1 MDQIC
6 DGVPSLVGR
15 TSSLG
20 LTGFSRPADA
30 CRPFPVQ
37 DGVMELFS
45 PSTRST
51 SRTRP
56 LRVLLTTDWW
66 EPTVNGVVASVTTLR
81 RQLEALGCEVRV
93 LTLSSGLR
101 SHMDRKVY
109 RVGSVSVSL
118 LYNELRVGLP
128 GDRRILRAIRRWGPD
143 VVHSQCEF
151 TTYVWAR
158 RIARE
163 LDIPIVHT
171 YHTIYEDYTHYYSPS
186 KTVGKKVAASFSRH
200 ILDHTDAVIAPTD
213 KVATLLH
220 GYHVR
225 VPVHVAPT
233 GLDLTRF
240 RPARTRAERAEVA
253 ELRAQLGIA
262 PDQKVLLSVSRLA
275 EEKNLDTVLEDF
287 AASGRTD
294 TVLVLIGGGP
304 YRDQLI
310 RTVARLGIGSRVRMP
325 GVVDPSDIA
334 RWYRIGDV
342 FVSASR
348 SETQGLTYIEALAS
362 GLPLLC
368 RRDDSLED
376 VVVEGRNGYLVE
388 DPEAFATCLDT
399 MLDDP
404 VGLELMSCAARE
416 HARETCDATT
426 FAQRVF
432 EVYRSV
438 CAPHTSGPEGTD
450 PHTHGPGL
458 TGPDAPRS
466 GAPVPG
472 LPAPAP
478 RPVAV

>member
-1 MDQIC
+1 MQ
-6 DGVPSLVGR
+6 
-15 TSSLG
+15 
-20 LTGFSRPADA
+20 
-30 CRPFPVQ
+30 
-37 DGVMELFS
+37 LFS
-45 PSTRST
+45 PPARST

-81 RQLEALGCEVRV
+81 HQLEALGCEVRV
-93 LTLSSGLR
+93 LTLSAGLR

-118 LYNELRVGLP
+118 LYNELRVGML
-128 GDRRILRAIRRWGPD
+128 GDRRILRAIRRWNPD

-158 RIARE
+158 RIARD
-163 LDIPIVHT
+163 LNIPLVHT

-213 KVATLLH
+213 KVAALLT

-253 ELRAQLGIA
+253 ELRDQLDIA
-262 PDQKVLLSVSRLA
+262 PGQKVLLSVSRLA

-287 AASGRTD
+287 ARSRRTD
-294 TVLVLIGGGP
+294 TVLVLVGDGP
-304 YRDQLI
+304 YREQLV
-310 RTVARLGIGSRVRMP
+310 RKVEQLGISDRVRMP
-325 GVVDPSDIA
+325 GVVDPADVP
-334 RWYRIGDV
+334 RWYRIGDI
-342 FVSASR
+342 FVSASL

-368 RRDDSLED
+368 RRDESLED
-376 VVVEGRNGYLVE
+376 VVVEGRNGHLV
-388 DPEAFATCLDT
+388 DDADGFARCLEA

-404 VGLELMSCAARE
+404 VGLELMSCAARD
-416 HARETCDATT
+416 HARTTCDATT
-426 FAQRVF
+426 FAQRVL

-438 CAPHTSGPEGTD
+438 CD
-450 PHTHGPGL
+450 PHGAGPDSPGPGTTGPDL
-458 TGPDAPRS
+458 TGPAAP
-466 GAPVPG
+466 APG
-472 LPAPAP
+472 LPVPSSH
-478 RPVAV
+478 PVAV